1 MPVPASITEL
11 STTAASNSPARTES
25 PITADD
31 YLRTHASFMAK
42 LRDESAKAADLQN
55 AGDPTKGSTLVGYR
69 GRSLYDALSQVVSV
83 KDHGAKGDGVAN
95 DYAAFVA
102 AIERVQEVGGGRVLI
117 PAGRYKINSQIDLRP
132 IAGIGWHNL
141 ILEGDGPGISVLD
154 FSGAPVGSDG
164 LAIYGWGGRLGIVE
178 LSVENS
184 PAVGINFNK
193 GEVRGGPNYISRVF
207 MRDVIVDGCGADGLR
222 FLQVYM
228 GGFENVESRNNA
240 SIGFNLQGFQTSML
254 FTRCWAGGDAS
265 RPNGGNADVG
275 WFINGMTYGQFIG
288 CSADWNAGPGWLIQN
303 VAGMTL
309 SACGA
314 ESNGQEGFLLRT
326 RTLDTD
332 GLPEIC
338 KNING
343 LIIDGCFALNN
354 SQSDPNIYA
363 NFLGAITADGRPMEF
378 VMRANVDLDE
388 VGISTSMV
396 LSGSSGA
403 ITVHEQAN
411 KFSGGSSA
419 SGNVSRQNNSVVGR
433 SVLVQLSA
441 DQSIPN
447 IADTAVAFS
456 TITTN
461 RLGASVSSGAVLIP
475 AGVNR
480 VKVTAGGFWADNS
493 TGVRVL
499 RVIKNG
505 SAFPG
510 AAQQKNTGAGFTT
523 QNLTSAIFEVAP
535 GDTIGLV
542 AYQSSGGALNLINN
556 GYTFMSVEALG

>member
-154 FSGAPVGSDG
+154 FSGAPAGADG
-164 LAIYGWGGRLGIVE
+164 LAIFGWGGRLGIVE
-178 LSVENS
+178 LSVEEA
-184 PAVGINFNK
+184 PAIGINFNK
-193 GEVRGGPNYISRVF
+193 GEVRGGPSYISRVF
-207 MRDVIVDGCGADGLR
+207 MRDVIVDGCGSDGLR
-222 FLQVYM
+222 FVQVYM

-254 FTRCWAGGDAS
+254 FTRCWAGGDATL
-265 RPNGGNADVG
+265 PNGGNGGMG
-275 WFINGMTYGQFIG
+275 WFINGMTYGQFTG
-288 CSADWNAGPGWLIQN
+288 CSADWNAGPGWVIQN
-303 VAGMTL
+303 VAGMVV

-332 GLPEIC
+332 GLPEIS

-343 LIIDGCFALNN
+343 LTIEGCFGLNN
-354 SQSDPNIYA
+354 SQADPNIYA
-363 NFLGAITADGRPMEF
+363 NFLGAVTADGRTIEF
-378 VMRANVDLDE
+378 IMRGNVDIDE
-388 VGISTSMV
+388 TGILTSV
-396 LSGSSGA
+396 TLNGSSGS

-411 KFSGGSSA
+411 KFAGASSV
-419 SGNVSRQNNSVVGR
+419 SGNVSRQNNTVIGR
-433 SVLVQLSA
+433 SGLVQLSA

-447 IADTAVAFS
+447 VADTAIAFS

-461 RLGASVSSGAVLIP
+461 RLGVSLSGGAVSIP
-475 AGVNR
+475 PGVNR

-493 TGVRVL
+493 TGTRVL
-499 RVIKNG
+499 RLIKNG
-505 SAFPG
+505 AAFPG
-510 AAQQKNTGAGFTT
+510 SAQQKNTGAGFTA

-535 GDTIGLV
+535 GDTIGLI
-542 AYQSSGGALNLINN
+542 AFQGSGGPLNLVNN
-556 GYTFMSVEALG
+556 GYTFLSVEAIG